1 MLIFQLFTSYNHIN
15 NIMVVSILTD
25 LHAMLEAPVVIKLQ
39 GFVFE
44 GVAGLFS
51 AKRKAPGRAIGHY
64 RNYIKYT
71 VMISVCLD
79 EFFDQKLFVIRER
92 SNNFTFSDVV

>member
-1 MLIFQLFTSYNHIN
+1 MLKSEGTVRMHDSSPAIAAKVSLLHYIGTFLTTMLIFQLCTSYNHIN

-44 GVAGLFS
+44 GVSGLFS
-51 AKRKAPGRAIGHY
+51 AKW
-64 RNYIKYT
+64 
-71 VMISVCLD
+71 
-79 EFFDQKLFVIRER
+79 
-92 SNNFTFSDVV
+92 